1 MNKKCLGCGVE
12 LQEVNKNEIGYVNS
26 LDLDL
31 CERCFRVRNYGD
43 YTVVSKDNDKF
54 LSIVKDIN
62 QTRDLVL
69 FVIDVFNI
77 NNEVIRLAQE
87 FSNPTLV
94 VLTKRDLFAKDI
106 YNKKFTDKITNITN
120 NIVDYSL
127 ISSKNNDGFDD
138 LKEKIY
144 KYKKSKNVYVIGLTN
159 AGKSTMLN
167 KFVNLYTDKEHLVT
181 TSMLPSTT
189 LDTVKVNIADDLILV
204 DTPGIIDHSIF
215 NYIDTVALKKITP
228 NKLIRPITYQVKVDQ
243 SFIIEDLLRVEVKA
257 NNNITMF
264 FSNKLNIN
272 RFYKDHDRLLNL
284 EKYVLDVKDNQDIV
298 ISGLGF
304 IKVVKK
310 SKIIIYTIPNVE
322 VSVRDAL
329 I

>member
-1 MNKKCLGCGVE
+1 MNKKCLGCGVL
-12 LQEVNKNEIGYVNS
+12 LQETNKEELGYVNS

-43 YTVVSKDNDKF
+43 YTVVSKDNEKF
-54 LSIVKDIN
+54 LQIVKDIN
-62 QTRDLVL
+62 HTRDLVL
-69 FVIDVFNI
+69 FVIDIFNI

-106 YNKKFTDKITNITN
+106 YNKKFTDKITKITN
-120 NIVDYSL
+120 NVVDYTL
-127 ISSKNNDGFDD
+127 ISSKNNEGFDD

-144 KYKKSKNVYVIGLTN
+144 KYKKSNNVYVIGLTN

-167 KFVNLYTDKEHLVT
+167 NFITLYSDFEHKVT

-189 LDTVKVNIADDLILV
+189 LDTLKVDVAADLTLI

-228 NKLIRPITYQVKVDQ
+228 NKVIRPITYQVKVNQ
-243 SFIIEDLLRVEVKA
+243 SFVIEDLLRVDVEA
-257 NNNITMF
+257 NNDVTMF

-284 EKYVLDVKDNQDIV
+284 EKYVLDVEDNQDIV

-304 IKVVKK
+304 IKIVKK
-310 SKIIIYTIPNVE
+310 ARIVIYTIPNVE
-322 VSVRDAL
+322 VSIRDAL